1 VSKRMTSAT
10 SQAKGDRV
18 VFKRF
23 SILDIGFGITMI
35 LFGTGSGALL
45 FSMAYQVATGGACG
59 F

>member
-1 VSKRMTSAT
+1 VSKRMTSVT
-10 SQAKGDRV
+10 SQAKGDHV

-23 SILDIGFGITMI
+23 SILDIGFVLTMVP
-35 LFGTGSGALL
+35 LGAGSGALL

>member
-1 VSKRMTSAT
+1 VSKRTIFAIFPV
-10 SQAKGDRV
+10 KGDHV

-23 SILDIGFGITMI
+23 SILDIGFGVTMI

-45 FSMAYQVATGGACG
+45 FSMAYRIAKGGACD